1 MLQLENEHDLTP
13 LADLLEYPDE
23 RTVRA
28 ASRCRAACA
37 GTPAGGHLEAFA
49 GEIAALPPESLE
61 EAYVRAFLVAPT
73 AAPYVGVH
81 LFGEESFKRAH
92 FMAQLVE
99 RFQALG
105 FSPGS
110 ELPDHL
116 GVLLRFA
123 DRIDGEERRDL
134 ERWCLAV
141 PVTAMHASLVATQ
154 NPYRHVLAAIAGVVA
169 PAGVPDEV
177 RSRIVHVAA
186 LPDSDGC
193 MGCSIPHGGE
203 LS

>member
-1 MLQLENEHDLTP
+1 MLELQTKHDLA
-13 LADLLEYPDE
+13 LFADLLDYPIE
-23 RTVRA
+23 RT
-28 ASRCRAACA
+28 ASAVESCRAACA
-37 GTPAGGHLEAFA
+37 GTAANEHLETFA
-49 GEIAALPPESLE
+49 QEIAALPLAALE

-73 AAPYVGVH
+73 AALYVGVH

-92 FMAQLVE
+92 FMARLVE
-99 RFQALG
+99 RFEELG
-105 FSPGS
+105 YSPGN

-123 DRIDGEERRDL
+123 ERLGGEERRDL

-141 PVTAMHASLVATQ
+141 PVTAMHASLDSAR
-154 NPYRHVLAAIAGVVA
+154 NPYRHVLAAVLGIVA
-169 PAGVPDEV
+169 PAGVADEV

-186 LPDSDGC
+186 SPDSGAC